1 MFGTT
6 NSDYILVIVDQSV
19 GLPFC
24 YLWQFRHRHCS
35 DSIVVLG
42 LDGILLWLQ
51 VRIVLF
57 GFEELIFGV
66 GKEIGRNRV

>member
-1 MFGTT
+1 M
-6 NSDYILVIVDQSV
+6 

-24 YLWQFRHRHCS
+24 YLWQLRHRS
-35 DSIVVLG
+35 GLEVLG

-57 GFEELIFGV
+57 GFEELIFG
-66 GKEIGRNRV
+66 GDKEINQNRA